1 MQNYHQNHGS
11 LDRSIME
18 WLADN
23 SATIIVLATLGTFFL
38 CGFLEFHYYLHSFG
52 QGLSTEFAIAIAI
65 ALPFVIQGIRC
76 ATVSNSAK
84 LFKEGKKVR
93 GGFVILCSFATSV
106 FCAYQ
111 MTTLATAWAGTDQ
124 TLENTLFLTLQ
135 FLVWAGFALEI
146 ILAVSVSGNESK
158 HAYPTPLNSS
168 IKQPIREEEEAFSK
182 NGATYS

>member
-146 ILAVSVSGNESK
+146 ILAVSVSGSDSK
-158 HAYPTPLNSS
+158 HAFTPHHSTIN
-168 IKQPIREEEEAFSK
+168 KPIREEEEAFSK